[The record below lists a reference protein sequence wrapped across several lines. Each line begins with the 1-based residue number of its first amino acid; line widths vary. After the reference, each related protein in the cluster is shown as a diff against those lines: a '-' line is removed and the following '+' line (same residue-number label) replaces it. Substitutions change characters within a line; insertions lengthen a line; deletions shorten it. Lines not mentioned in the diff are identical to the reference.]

1 MSYRG
6 KVNSSPG
13 GLEGVGWAWS
23 WGVGRLEGG
32 NGMFSSCGKTPMK
45 LLVRVTELARP
56 YWGQGHLQWT
66 GG

>member
-1 MSYRG
+1 MR
-6 KVNSSPG
+6 
-13 GLEGVGWAWS
+13 GVGWACS

-56 YWGQGHLQWT
+56 YWGQGHSMLAMDR
-66 GG
+66 GIKMDFKCF